1 MRRLLTCN
9 TCLLLN
15 PNPSPFLHCKSLPCG
30 SGNLRSR
37 QRVHREPKGFLLS
50 PEASCV
56 STLPAASSLQSRR
69 ESRFMGRKETYRIFM
84 LQILMALV
92 LAGALGYSL
101 LALQVLRFLQL
112 RKATHIEQ
120 EENILPSPLFIK
132 GMFISASSSYPR
144 VNLNN
149 FFLLLCP

>member
-1 MRRLLTCN
+1 
-9 TCLLLN
+9 
-15 PNPSPFLHCKSLPCG
+15 
-30 SGNLRSR
+30 
-37 QRVHREPKGFLLS
+37 
-50 PEASCV
+50 
-56 STLPAASSLQSRR
+56 
-69 ESRFMGRKETYRIFM
+69 M

-92 LAGALGYSL
+92 LAGALCYSL
-101 LALQVLRFLQL
+101 LALQVLHFLQL
-112 RKATHIEQ
+112 RKATHIER